1 MVIVLKPTAAFV
13 EDMRVAVGV
22 KLERAVNFLV
32 IVLTGPMKLIL
43 MLVPLATAGNSNLM
57 ILSVQQEII

>member
-1 MVIVLKPTAAFV
+1 MVIVLKPTAGFV